1 MKHLAFSALFLVGC
15 AATAYQAVD
24 GNGFGYSERIQ
35 DDGNVAVA
43 FVGNEHTGLPRA
55 RRFAVC
61 RASEVVAGM
70 GRPLFS
76 VVTESTGMGAV
87 GAVAQ
92 CHGSA
97 CVSEVVG
104 KQLGGEIG
112 FFFELDRSARQVA
125 RFWSA
130 DRPPG
135 LFAHL
140 ITVKGSCLFVNLK
153 IPLLPIKNVRN

>member
-43 FVGNEHTGLPRA
+43 FVGNEYTGLPRA

-97 CVSEVVG
+97 CVSENVTAPAVTLLVRPIDQPGDTKGQAYVAG
-104 KQLGGEIG
+104 KTSPCREDQAE
-112 FFFELDRSARQVA
+112 
-125 RFWSA
+125 A
-130 DRPPG
+130 DKP
-135 LFAHL
+135 
-140 ITVKGSCLFVNLK
+140 
-153 IPLLPIKNVRN
+153 